1 MKIRTQSSGMMSP
14 FEHVNCP
21 PRSEF
26 GLLAHMVGPFGEVVG
41 LTAGLVVGVIGVVF
55 GFVVETVIGVVVGLT
70 VGLVVEV
77 IGLVF
82 VFVVEIE

>member
-26 GLLAHMVGPFGEVVG
+26 GLLAHMVGHFGVM
-41 LTAGLVVGVIGVVF
+41 
-55 GFVVETVIGVVVGLT
+55 VGLT
-70 VGLVVEV
+70 VGLVPGPENELGSCWTNSSSS
-77 IGLVF
+77 IP
-82 VFVVEIE
+82 EPETYKKENM

>member
-26 GLLAHMVGPFGEVVG
+26 GLLAHMVGP
-41 LTAGLVVGVIGVVF
+41 L
-55 GFVVETVIGVVVGLT
+55 GVVVGLT

>member
-1 MKIRTQSSGMMSP
+1 MMSP
-14 FEHVNCP
+14 FEHVNRP
-21 PRSEF
+21 FSSEF
-26 GLLAHMVGPFGEVVG
+26 GLLAHMVGPFGE
-41 LTAGLVVGVIGVVF
+41 
-55 GFVVETVIGVVVGLT
+55 VVGLT

>member
-26 GLLAHMVGPFGEVVG
+26 GLLAHIVG
-41 LTAGLVVGVIGVVF
+41 LFGVVF
-55 GFVVETVIGVVVGLT
+55 ELT